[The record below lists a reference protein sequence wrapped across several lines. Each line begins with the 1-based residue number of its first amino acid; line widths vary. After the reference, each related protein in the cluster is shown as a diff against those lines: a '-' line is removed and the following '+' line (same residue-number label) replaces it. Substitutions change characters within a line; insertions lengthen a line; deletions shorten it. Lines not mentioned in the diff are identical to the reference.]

1 MFIKL
6 FYLFTYN
13 LLILIEPLT
22 FTFTAK
28 ISNDCFQI
36 ITSPQ
41 SYYLEQ
47 TPVTYVICY
56 FSDSTV

>member
-1 MFIKL
+1 M
-6 FYLFTYN
+6 
-13 LLILIEPLT
+13 LIEPLT

-28 ISNDCFQI
+28 ISNDYFQI

-47 TPVTYVICY
+47 TPVTCVICY